1 MQQFADYDNEG
12 YDIKTCLFDIVQ
24 NSKMSFY
31 QCKEVWLFGLKF
43 TESPS
48 ASNWTEHSV
57 NNREGIVLPQT
68 FEELE
73 QIPLNHKYNFL
84 MSLNKESID
93 KEVVRIGVEA
103 HMFWELPKVRDALN
117 DLRKKWFYNDNK
129 AYIKTTIDI
138 SEDSP
143 TTVEANTTIASP
155 SIAID
160 SSQKKKR
167 QCIELGVVEKLVE
180 LWRLRKRILEHKQ
193 KSLSQVFSPD
203 TIMRQAK

>member
-1 MQQFADYDNEG
+1 M
-12 YDIKTCLFDIVQ
+12 
-24 NSKMSFY
+24 
-31 QCKEVWLFGLKF
+31 
-43 TESPS
+43 
-48 ASNWTEHSV
+48 

-93 KEVVRIGVEA
+93 KEVVRIGIEA

-117 DLRKKWFYNDNK
+117 DLCKKWFYNDNK
-129 AYIKTTIDI
+129 AYIKTTINI

-143 TTVEANTTIASP
+143 TTVKTNTTIASP